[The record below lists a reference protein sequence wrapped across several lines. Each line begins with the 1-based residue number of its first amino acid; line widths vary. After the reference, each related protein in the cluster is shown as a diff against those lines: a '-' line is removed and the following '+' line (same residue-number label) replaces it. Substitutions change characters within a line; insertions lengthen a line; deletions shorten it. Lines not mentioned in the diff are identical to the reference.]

1 MKRWRR
7 RWLLSGSGE
16 VKRLI
21 VRREGS
27 ALPIGSGP
35 RHFNGIL
42 NMNEPSVSIMKLLE
56 TDTTME
62 EIISKL
68 KAQYPDST
76 DKEIRDAVIKL
87 IMQLR
92 MEGLLAE

>member
-1 MKRWRR
+1 MKLKHAFYYWKK
-7 RWLLSGSGE
+7 GE
-16 VKRLI
+16 DKYT
-21 VRREGS
+21 

-42 NMNEPSVSIMKLLE
+42 NMNGPTVSIMKLLE
-56 TDTTME
+56 TDTTVE
-62 EIISKL
+62 EMVSKL
-68 KAQYPDST
+68 KAEYPDST
-76 DKEIRDAVIKL
+76 EQEIRDNVMQL

>member
-1 MKRWRR
+1 M
-7 RWLLSGSGE
+7 
-16 VKRLI
+16 KRLI

-42 NMNEPSVSIMKLLE
+42 NMNEPSVLIMKQLE
-56 TDTTME
+56 TDTTLE

-68 KAQYPDST
+68 KAEYPDST
-76 DKEIRDAVIKL
+76 DKEIGDSVMQF
-87 IMQLR
+87 IMKLR